1 MLNPGEQLQR
11 AREALKHQIKQAVK
25 KAARRLAGKV
35 IVYIGQV
42 TLVFL
47 GPVGIVVLAV
57 VFAGLLVA
65 AAFGA
70 FPVGDS
76 PGGPPILAGV
86 HSDQPVDQ
94 KILQEYEDLV
104 SVDWGQ
110 GKPAW
115 NAADT
120 WLVDGESY
128 GTGKTFYPGT
138 GTTNLHQLADEGH
151 KDYDLRLQWGT
162 VHAVCL
168 FWAYTYSKPEIPDSM
183 RAKVAKDLHPF
194 FYYMQREDTSTTCCQ
209 GKCTTTK
216 WPVYLLVEAHTI
228 EGFYQYHY
236 KQVTTTTGG
245 GG

>member
-1 MLNPGEQLQR
+1 MNGDNELDMLLGT
-11 AREALKHQIKQAVK
+11 LKQGAKNIGRKLGKSILKLLAPYLPVIAFVFIVFMMLVWLIAAV
-25 KAARRLAGKV
+25 
-35 IVYIGQV
+35 Y
-42 TLVFL
+42 
-47 GPVGIVVLAV
+47 
-57 VFAGLLVA
+57 
-65 AAFGA
+65 GA
-70 FPVGDS
+70 FPVGDTTS
-76 PGGPPILAGV
+76 TDSQSDNPPILAGV

-94 KILQEYEDLV
+94 KILREYEDLV

-138 GTTNLHQLADEGH
+138 GTTDLHRLADEGH

-168 FWAYTYSKPEIPDSM
+168 FWAYTYNKSEIPDSM

-194 FYYMQREDTSTTCCQ
+194 FYYMQRYDTSTTCCQ

-236 KQVTTTTGG
+236 KQVTTTTSGG
-245 GG
+245 G